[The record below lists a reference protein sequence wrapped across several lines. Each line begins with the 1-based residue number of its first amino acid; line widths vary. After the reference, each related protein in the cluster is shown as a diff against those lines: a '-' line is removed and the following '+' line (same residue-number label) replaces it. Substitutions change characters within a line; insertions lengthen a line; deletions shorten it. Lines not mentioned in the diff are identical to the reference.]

1 MTGAQIFFVPLM
13 VLVILVGFITVLALF
28 SRNWIRVPPNT
39 CAIFSGR
46 RRRQKDGTVLGFRLV
61 RGGATLRIPVLE
73 RVDYLSL
80 NTITFPLKVEAY
92 NKDGVPVTID
102 AVATVK
108 IASDDVSLR
117 AAAERFLSRSENEI
131 RDIIFQCLAG
141 HLRGI
146 MGKLTVEEANADRL
160 KFAQQIAEEAA
171 TDLRKLGVQIDVL
184 TIQHISDPRGYL
196 EALGVKRTA
205 EVKRDATI
213 GEAEAQR
220 DAMQR
225 SADAKR
231 VGETARLQAEV
242 AIAEQDKNLRAK
254 KASYEAE
261 VQAQEA
267 LARQAGPLSEAK
279 ARQGVFTEEVRMREI
294 EAERVQKE
302 LLSSVVRPAEAQ
314 KEATIRKAEGDKQ
327 ARIALAEATQAEL
340 AFEGAGEAAKI
351 QKIGEAEATKVRA
364 VGTAEAEVIKLKLE
378 AEAAGMMK
386 KADAWRQYTDAAKLQ
401 MLLEALPGALQA
413 VAAPM
418 AEVDR
423 LVIID
428 SGGDARGGIG
438 RLLDQVPTTAF
449 SFLQRLKEVTGI
461 DLMEMMKKGA
471 ETQERGAA
479 EKRPAAEK

>member
-1 MTGAQIFFVPLM
+1 MTGSQLFFVPLM
-13 VLVILVGFITVLALF
+13 VLFAVVAVIVAIALF
-28 SRNWIRVPPNT
+28 TRNFIKVPPNT
-39 CAIFSGR
+39 CAVFSGR
-46 RRRQKDGTVLGFRLV
+46 KRHLKDGTVVGFRLV
-61 RGGATLRIPVLE
+61 RGGAALRWPVLE

-80 NTITFPLKVEAY
+80 NSITFPLKVEAY

-102 AVATVK
+102 SVATVK

-117 AAAERFLSRSENEI
+117 AAAERFLGMSENAI
-131 RDIIFQCLAG
+131 RDIIFQCLGG

-196 EALGVKRTA
+196 EALGIKRTA

-225 SADAKR
+225 SAEAKR

-242 AIAEQDKNLRAK
+242 AIAEQDKNLRVK

-267 LARQAGPLSEAK
+267 QARQAGPLSEAK
-279 ARQGVFTEEVRMREI
+279 ARQSVFTEEVRMRDI
-294 EAERVQKE
+294 EAQRVEKE
-302 LLSSVVRPAEAQ
+302 LLASVVRPSEAQ
-314 KEATIRKAEGDKQ
+314 KEATIRKAEGDKG
-327 ARIALAEATQAEL
+327 ARVTLAEATQAEL
-340 AFEGAGEAAKI
+340 SFEGAGEAAKI

-364 VGTAEAEVIKLKLE
+364 IGTAEAEVIQLKLE

-386 KADAWRQYTDAAKLQ
+386 KAGAWRQYTDAAKLQ
-401 MLLEALPGALQA
+401 MLLEALPSALQA

-423 LVIID
+423 LVIVD
-428 SGGDARGGIG
+428 SGGGGIG
-438 RLLDQVPTTAF
+438 RLLDQVPATTF
-449 SFLQRLKEVTGI
+449 SFIQKLKEVAGI
-461 DLMEMMKKGA
+461 DLIELVKKSA
-471 ETQERGAA
+471 ATQEPGAA
-479 EKRPAAEK
+479 EAAPTAEQ

>member
-1 MTGAQIFFVPLM
+1 L
-13 VLVILVGFITVLALF
+13 LVVVAVVAAIALF
-28 SRNWIRVPPNT
+28 TRNYIKVPPNT
-39 CAIFSGR
+39 CAVISGR
-46 RRRQKDGTVLGFRLV
+46 KHRASDGTIVGFRLV
-61 RGGATLRIPVLE
+61 RGGAALRIPVLE

-80 NTITFPLKVEAY
+80 NTITFPLTVEAY
-92 NKDGVPVTID
+92 NIDGVPVKID

-108 IASDDVSLR
+108 VASDDVSLR
-117 AAAERFLSRSENEI
+117 AAAERFLGMSEAEI
-131 RDIIFQCLAG
+131 RNIIFECLTG
-141 HLRGI
+141 HVRGI

-171 TDLRKLGVQIDVL
+171 GDLRKLGVQIDVL

-225 SADAKR
+225 SAEAKR

-242 AIAEQDKNLRAK
+242 AIAEQDKNLRVK
-254 KASYEAE
+254 KAAYEAE

-267 LARQAGPLSEAK
+267 QARQAGPLAEAK
-279 ARQGVFTEEVRMREI
+279 ARQGVFAEEVRMREI

-302 LLSSVVRPAEAQ
+302 LLASVVRPAEAE
-314 KEATIRKAEGDKQ
+314 KEATIRKAEGEKQ
-327 ARIALAEATQAEL
+327 ARIAMAEATQAEL
-340 AFEGAGEAAKI
+340 SFEGAGEAAKI
-351 QKIGEAEATKVRA
+351 QKIGEAEAAKVRA
-364 VGTAEAEVIKLKLE
+364 VGLAEAEVIQKKLE
-378 AEAAGMMK
+378 AEAAGMAK
-386 KADAWRQYTDAAKLQ
+386 KAEAWRQYTEAAKLQ

-423 LVIID
+423 LVIVD
-428 SGGDARGGIG
+428 SGASGDGRGGIG
-438 RLLDQVPTTAF
+438 RLMDQVPATAF
-449 SFLQRLKEVTGI
+449 AFLQKLKEVAGI
-461 DLMEMMKKGA
+461 DLTEMMKR
-471 ETQERGAA
+471 Q
-479 EKRPAAEK
+479 PAAEGTAEGTSGGSEQ

>member
-1 MTGAQIFFVPLM
+1 MTGSQLFFVPLM
-13 VLVILVGFITVLALF
+13 VLFAVVAVIVAIALF
-28 SRNWIRVPPNT
+28 TRNFIKVPPNT
-39 CAIFSGR
+39 CAVFSGR
-46 RRRQKDGTVLGFRLV
+46 KRHLKDGTVVGFRLV
-61 RGGATLRIPVLE
+61 RGGAALRWPVLE

-80 NTITFPLKVEAY
+80 NSITFPLKVEAY

-102 AVATVK
+102 SVATVK

-117 AAAERFLSRSENEI
+117 AAAERFLGMSENAI
-131 RDIIFQCLAG
+131 RDIIFQCLGG

-196 EALGVKRTA
+196 EALGIKRTA

-225 SADAKR
+225 SAEAKR

-242 AIAEQDKNLRAK
+242 AIAEQDKNLRVK

-267 LARQAGPLSEAK
+267 QARQAGPLSEAK
-279 ARQGVFTEEVRMREI
+279 ARQSVFTEEVRMRDI
-294 EAERVQKE
+294 EAQRVEKE
-302 LLSSVVRPAEAQ
+302 LLASVVRPSEAQ
-314 KEATIRKAEGDKQ
+314 KEATIRKAEGDKG
-327 ARIALAEATQAEL
+327 ARVTLAEATQAEL
-340 AFEGAGEAAKI
+340 SFEGAGEAAKI

-364 VGTAEAEVIKLKLE
+364 IGTAEAEVIQLKLE

-386 KADAWRQYTDAAKLQ
+386 KAGAWRQYTDAAKLQ
-401 MLLEALPGALQA
+401 MLLEALPSALQA

-423 LVIID
+423 LVIVD
-428 SGGDARGGIG
+428 SGGGGIG
-438 RLLDQVPTTAF
+438 RLLDQVPATTF
-449 SFLQRLKEVTGI
+449 SFIQKLKEVAGI
-461 DLMEMMKKGA
+461 DLIELVKKSA
-471 ETQERGAA
+471 ATQEPGAA
-479 EKRPAAEK
+479 EAPPTGEQ